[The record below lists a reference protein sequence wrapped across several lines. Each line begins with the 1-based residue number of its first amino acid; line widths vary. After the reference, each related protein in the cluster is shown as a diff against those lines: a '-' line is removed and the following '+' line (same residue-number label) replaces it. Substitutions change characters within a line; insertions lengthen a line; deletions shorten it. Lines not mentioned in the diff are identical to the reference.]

1 MADFKIT
8 YKNHCT
14 PQERIDFGDSTY
26 RWYLDSDVKARLTG
40 TYLHTTSTQPVYTAS
55 LAVTG
60 TPSADLAPSSC
71 TYIYI
76 KNTDT
81 AGTGGDCVLSFAGA
95 NTDTDAYR
103 VKLAPGECFTSMVDT
118 TFKCYVKRDASI
130 DTTVEYLTAIG

>member
-1 MADFKIT
+1 MANFKVT

-14 PQERIDFGDSTY
+14 PQEYITLNS
-26 RWYLDSDVKARLTG
+26 RWYLDSDVGARLTG
-40 TYLHTTSTQPVYTAS
+40 TYVHTTSTQPAYTS
-55 LAVTG
+55 NLAVTA

-103 VKLAPGECFTSMVDT
+103 VKLAPGESFTSMVDT

>member
-40 TYLHTTSTQPVYTAS
+40 TYLHTTSTQPSYTS
-55 LAVTG
+55 NLAVTA
-60 TPSADLAPSSC
+60 TPSADLASGSI
-71 TYIYI
+71 TFIYI

-81 AGTGGDCVLSFAGA
+81 AGTGGECVLSFAGA

-103 VKLAPGECFTSMVDT
+103 VTLAPGESFTSMVDT
-118 TFKCYVKRDASI
+118 TFKCYVKRKAST
-130 DTTVEYLTAIG
+130 DTTIEYLTAVG